1 MKRGSREA
9 GTLSSREVITR
20 ESRLR
25 IRDASCVHAADAAFD
40 GVQVTVAAV
49 SIARGAPDCEVLSR
63 VEERRADAGEGTAPA
78 GNQGRSPFHY
88 TLSALP
94 EAARSNSSPHSVHA
108 PRDGSSS

>member
-9 GTLSSREVITR
+9 GTFSSREAIAR
-20 ESRLR
+20 ERRLR
-25 IRDASCVHAADAAFD
+25 IRDACCVHAADAAFD

-63 VEERRADAGEGTAPA
+63 VEKGRADAGEEAAPA
-78 GNQGRSPFHY
+78 GNQGRAPFHY
-88 TLSALP
+88 RLSALA

-108 PRDGSSS
+108 PRDGTSS